1 QTVVCMLHAT
11 AESKVAMR
19 GLSPVAVL
27 SSYSGRQ
34 VRVGGAGGRAA
45 APGNA
50 GSDTA
55 ADHVEVF
62 DAARLCW

>member
-1 QTVVCMLHAT
+1 
-11 AESKVAMR
+11 MR